1 MGGEIVERR
10 RAMRT
15 SILILVAAV
24 LAAGFAPAA
33 SGQEHKNP
41 AICRAIPNLL
51 LAIQSDNAGLRESAA
66 YYLGEYKCRRA
77 VIPLLAILK
86 NDPRPSTRAV
96 AALALCRIGDE
107 RGLFAVR
114 RAVLFDD
121 NIGVKGLCAW
131 YYNEYVEPG
140 SYAIIMRSEGTPP
153 TLATQFA
160 D

>member
-1 MGGEIVERR
+1 MGAEIVERR
-10 RAMRT
+10 GAMRT
-15 SILILVAAV
+15 IILVLVAAV
-24 LAAGFAPAA
+24 LAVGIAPAA

-41 AICRAIPNLL
+41 AVCRAIPNLL

-66 YYLGEYKCRRA
+66 FFLGEYKCRRA
-77 VIPLLAILK
+77 VIPLMAMLK
-86 NDPRPSTRAV
+86 SDLRPSTRAV

-114 RAVLFDD
+114 RAVQFDD

-140 SYAIIMRSEGTPP
+140 SYAIIMKSEETPP
-153 TLATQFA
+153 ALAKQLA
-160 D
+160 E